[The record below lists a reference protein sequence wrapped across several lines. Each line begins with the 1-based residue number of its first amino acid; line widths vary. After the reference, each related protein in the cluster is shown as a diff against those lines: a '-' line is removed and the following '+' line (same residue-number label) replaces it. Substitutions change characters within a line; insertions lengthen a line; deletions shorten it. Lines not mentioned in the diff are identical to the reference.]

1 MAGAPGSDLS
11 RKSDTWGSRFG
22 FIMAA
27 VGSSVGLGNFWR
39 FPFTAGENGGGAF
52 ILIYLLCVAAIGLP
66 VLMGEYAL
74 GRKAGMSSV
83 EGIQSLA
90 RHAGKSENWGII
102 GWVGVFCSTLIVTF
116 YLVISVW
123 ILAFVIQAIAG
134 FLPFTEGG
142 FLGFTK
148 ESSGANF
155 GATINNVGYI
165 MFLLAI
171 YVGLNAYVVG
181 RGVKGGLEKA
191 AGILMPAFFVMLIGV
206 LVFSLL
212 TGDVIKTVGF
222 ILQPDFSK
230 VGFGTFLA
238 ALGQACFSLGVGSVL
253 MMTYG
258 SYLTR
263 DTNIP
268 KSSFIVAGSDTFVAL
283 IAGFAI
289 FPIVFQAG
297 LSPDA
302 GPSLFFVSLPVAF
315 GAIPGGDILATV
327 FFALALFAAF
337 TSSISLFEVSVAWL
351 EERHGVSRM
360 GAAMGVGF
368 LLWVVGCAYIYST
381 QYIDFVN
388 FLTGNV
394 MLPLGALFIAI
405 FIGWILPSRLL
416 ADEIEHAGLFSVWFA
431 LLKWFAPIFVGIIL
445 VFGFFDGL
453 QNDFGVQLPGFL
465 EMLLGPNRPV

>member
-1 MAGAPGSDLS
+1 MAGSPSGDIG

-52 ILIYLLCVAAIGLP
+52 IIIYLACVVAIGLP

-83 EGIQSLA
+83 EGIQKLA
-90 RHAGKSENWGII
+90 RDAGKSDNWGVIAWI
-102 GWVGVFCSTLIVTF
+102 GVFCSTLIVSF
-116 YLVISVW
+116 YMVISVW
-123 ILAFVIQAIAG
+123 ILSFVLQSLSGAIP
-134 FLPFTEGG
+134 FLEGG
-142 FLGFTK
+142 FAGFTK
-148 ESSGANF
+148 ESSGTNF
-155 GATINNVGYI
+155 GSTISDSFLIGA
-165 MFLLAI
+165 LLALF
-171 YVGLNAYVVG
+171 VGLNVFVVG
-181 RGVKGGLEKA
+181 RGVKGGIEKA
-191 AGILMPAFFVMLIGV
+191 ASVLMPAFFIMLIGV
-206 LVFSLL
+206 VIFALS
-212 TGDVIKTVGF
+212 TGDVGKTVAF

-238 ALGQACFSLGVGSVL
+238 AIGQACFSLGIGSVL
-253 MMTYG
+253 MLTYG

-268 KSSFIVAGSDTFVAL
+268 RSSYIVAGADTFVAL

-297 LSPDA
+297 LDPAA
-302 GPSLFFVSLPVAF
+302 GPGLFFVSLPVAF
-315 GAIPGGDILATV
+315 GGIPGGDILATV

-351 EERHGVSRM
+351 EERHGVNRM

-368 LLWVVGCAYIYST
+368 LLWVVGCAYIAST
-381 QYIDFVN
+381 TYIDFVD
-388 FLTGNV
+388 FLTGNI
-394 MLPLGALFIAI
+394 MLPLGALLIAVFIGWVLPKSDLVDEIEDNALHNIWHAALKWFVPI
-405 FIGWILPSRLL
+405 FIG
-416 ADEIEHAGLFSVWFA
+416 
-431 LLKWFAPIFVGIIL
+431 IIL
-445 VFGFFDGL
+445 FFGVFDGL
-453 QNDFGVQLPGFL
+453 QDIYGFQLPSFL
-465 EMLLGPNRPV
+465 EVLLGPNTPQ